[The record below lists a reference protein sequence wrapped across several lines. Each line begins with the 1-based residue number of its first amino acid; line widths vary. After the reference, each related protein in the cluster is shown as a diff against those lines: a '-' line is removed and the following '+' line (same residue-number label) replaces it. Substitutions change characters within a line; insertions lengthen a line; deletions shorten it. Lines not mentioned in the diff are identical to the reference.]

1 MSSSVDERIV
11 VTGIGLASPNGNSL
25 GEFRD
30 SLLGGRSGVVAYE
43 TRYMGDVLAG
53 VCDFDVLAHQGRR
66 EVRRGTRSGSIA
78 IYCAHEAVADAG
90 LDLDDRDKSRTVSY
104 THLTLPTS
112 DLV

>member
-78 IYCAHEAVADAG
+78 NYCAHEAVADAG
-90 LDLDDRDKSRTVSY
+90 LDLSLI
-104 THLTLPTS
+104 HI
-112 DLV
+112 

>member
-53 VCDFDVLAHQGRR
+53 VCDFDVLAHQGAAGKCDGEPGRARSQSIVLTRR
-66 EVRRGTRSGSIA
+66 WPTRDWIWMTGTSRGWGSTWA
-78 IYCAHEAVADAG
+78 SPSMA
-90 LDLDDRDKSRTVSY
+90 T
-104 THLTLPTS
+104 
-112 DLV
+112 